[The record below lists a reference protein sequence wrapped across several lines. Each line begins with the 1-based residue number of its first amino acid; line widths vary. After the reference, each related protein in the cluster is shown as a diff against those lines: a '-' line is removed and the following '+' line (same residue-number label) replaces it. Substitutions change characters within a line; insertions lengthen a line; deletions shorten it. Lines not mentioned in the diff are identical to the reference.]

1 MAEAWRPS
9 ARIVVR
15 GAEPWRFADRC
26 TREGIAL
33 HGVVLTDEITLQ
45 AAIPLGRL
53 ERAGR
58 LAEHCGCSLEILS
71 VSALPRTAARIRHRR
86 VLLAAFALMTA
97 ALLVSSL
104 FVWEIRVTQNDSDI
118 PDAQILRVLAS
129 QGVGVGSFWPSFR
142 AERIRTRALLS
153 LPELRFLTVNV
164 RACRASVEVRAA
176 VPPPEIFDPDEP
188 GTITARRTGVIHSMT
203 VLSGEP
209 QVSRGDA
216 VTAGQTL
223 IAGTAAFPHA
233 QGRVFAFTCREL
245 TASAPLFAYR
255 KTEPARRQRRFAV
268 VFGSKRLNFYRNGG
282 IPPAEYDK
290 ITQVWT
296 LEAKN
301 LFSFPLRW
309 ICETITARGAERV
322 ELSEEEVKQALA
334 ASLSDRLHERL
345 GTDGQVLSEH
355 WSSAADG
362 GWLRLTLRSECL
374 ERIDEESPGERP
386 QRYQ

>member
-1 MAEAWRPS
+1 MYKTLHGLVLREVKYKESSKILTILTEEEGKITAEAKGVLRKGS
-9 ARIVVR
+9 KCA
-15 GAEPWRFADRC
+15 AAAQ
-26 TREGIAL
+26 AL
-33 HGVVLTDEITLQ
+33 
-45 AAIPLGRL
+45 
-53 ERAGR
+53 
-58 LAEHCGCSLEILS
+58 
-71 VSALPRTAARIRHRR
+71 
-86 VLLAAFALMTA
+86 
-97 ALLVSSL
+97 
-104 FVWEIRVTQNDSDI
+104 VWSE
-118 PDAQILRVLAS
+118 
-129 QGVGVGSFWPSFR
+129 
-142 AERIRTRALLS
+142 
-153 LPELRFLTVNV
+153 LTVSEY
-164 RACRASVEVRAA
+164 RGRYTLTEGSV
-176 VPPPEIFDPDEP
+176 
-188 GTITARRTGVIHSMT
+188 
-203 VLSGEP
+203 L
-209 QVSRGDA
+209 
-216 VTAGQTL
+216 
-223 IAGTAAFPHA
+223 
-233 QGRVFAFTCREL
+233 
-245 TASAPLFAYR
+245 
-255 KTEPARRQRRFAV
+255 TEPARRQRRFAV